1 MKILVI
7 NSGSSSVKYQFVDTD
22 IKKPL
27 AWGIAEKIGQD
38 NSLFTYK
45 TNGDFIVSK
54 KNIPFKNHE
63 SAINTIVDYLENSD
77 GAVIKERSEI
87 DGIGHR
93 VVHGADAF
101 RSSVKITDEVVNK
114 MKELIFLAPL
124 HNPAN
129 IKGIEITRKLFP
141 STPQCGVFDTA
152 FHQTMPK
159 YAAMYAIPKEY
170 YDKQIKKYG
179 FHGTSHRY
187 VSAQAAKI
195 LGKSVEELKIISCH
209 LGNGASIAAIK
220 YGKSIDTSMG
230 LTPLEGL
237 MMGTRGGDMDPALP
251 LFLMQNFDMN
261 IDEVNNILN
270 KKSGVL
276 GVSGKCSDMR
286 ELHELREAGDADAE
300 NAFQMYAYRL
310 KKYIGSYAAILGG
323 VDVLVFTGGIGERDE
338 FVRETALEGL
348 EFMGIELDQDLNLEL
363 NKKGGKISKE
373 KSPVPIYIIPTDE
386 EMVIALDTEQLI
398 LN

>member
-7 NSGSSSVKYQFVDTD
+7 NSGSSSVKYQLVDTKTKEP
-22 IKKPL
+22 I

-45 TNGDFIVSK
+45 TSSGFVVSK
-54 KNIPFKNHE
+54 ELIPFKDHE
-63 SAINTIVDYLENSD
+63 AAINTIVDYLENSE
-77 GAVIKERSEI
+77 GAVISNRNEI

-93 VVHGADAF
+93 VVHGGDKF
-101 RSSVKITDEVVNK
+101 RSSVKITDEVIDK

-129 IKGIEITRKLFP
+129 IKGIEITKKLFP
-141 STPQCGVFDTA
+141 TTPQCGVFDTA
-152 FHQTMPK
+152 YHSTMPK

-179 FHGTSHRY
+179 FHGTSHRF
-187 VSAQAAKI
+187 VSKEAAKI
-195 LGKSVEELKIISCH
+195 LGKPIEDLNIITCH
-209 LGNGASIAAIK
+209 LGNGASVAAIK
-220 YGKSIDTSMG
+220 GGKSVDTSMG

-251 LFLMQNFDMN
+251 LFLMQNFN
-261 IDEVNNILN
+261 LSIEEVNNILN

-276 GVSGKCSDMR
+276 GVSGCCSDMR
-286 ELHELREAGDADAE
+286 ELHEQREAGNKDAE

-310 KKYIGSYAAILGG
+310 KKYIGSYAAVLGG

-348 EFMGIELDQDLNLEL
+348 EFMGIELDKKLNLEL

-373 KSPVPIYIIPTDE
+373 SSKVPIYIIPTNE
-386 EMVIALDTEQLI
+386 ELVIALDTEELI
-398 LN
+398 SK